1 MRKKSPPVSTSSTSQ
16 LHEENNDPQMHAV
29 VVVGYDLDKERDIK
43 YWIIKN
49 SWGESWGDKG
59 YGKICMD
66 SSLPPRYERILSRVS
81 YPILP
86 DDVNPSSS
94 T

>member
-1 MRKKSPPVSTSSTSQ
+1 MGKKSPPVSASSTLQ
-16 LHEENNDPQMHAV
+16 PRKEIEMHAV
-29 VVVGYDLDKERDIK
+29 VVVGFDHDKERDIK

-66 SSLPPRYERILSRVS
+66 SSLPPGYDRILSRVS